1 MYVSWTKD
9 SFLLL
14 QKYNIAIY
22 LFVHLISGI
31 RIHTDSPCFRNWCCP
46 KYNFSRE
53 SYWIMSNNLLVFPI
67 YDRKILPQFLLV
79 TILSRPEVQY
89 TVLKEVLVEDIS
101 ICLFFNFPAL
111 LDVIENRWIPFW
123 FNFVAS

>member
-1 MYVSWTKD
+1 
-9 SFLLL
+9 
-14 QKYNIAIY
+14 
-22 LFVHLISGI
+22 
-31 RIHTDSPCFRNWCCP
+31 
-46 KYNFSRE
+46 
-53 SYWIMSNNLLVFPI
+53 MSNNLLVFPI

-111 LDVIENRWIPFW
+111 LDVIETRWIPFW